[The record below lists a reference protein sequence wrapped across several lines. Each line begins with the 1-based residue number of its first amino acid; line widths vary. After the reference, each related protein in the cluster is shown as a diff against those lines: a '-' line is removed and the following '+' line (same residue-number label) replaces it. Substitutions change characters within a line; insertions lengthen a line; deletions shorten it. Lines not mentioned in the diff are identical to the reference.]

1 MDSNWRGRHMV
12 AFLGSFLQYVVEMVA
27 IGLLAFIAIKLGILW
42 AKHDNKKA
50 AAAKAAEDAAK
61 VSAGSG
67 DRK

>member
-1 MDSNWRGRHMV
+1 MV
-12 AFLGSFLQYVVEMVA
+12 AFLGSFLQYVIEMVV

-50 AAAKAAEDAAK
+50 AGAKAAEDAAK

>member
-1 MDSNWRGRHMV
+1 MV
-12 AFLGSFLQYVVEMVA
+12 AFLGSFLQYVIEMVV

-50 AAAKAAEDAAK
+50 AATKAAEDAAK

>member
-12 AFLGSFLQYVVEMVA
+12 AFLGSFLQYVIEMVV

-50 AAAKAAEDAAK
+50 AEDAAK

>member
-1 MDSNWRGRHMV
+1 MV
-12 AFLGSFLQYVVEMVA
+12 AFLGSFLQYVIEMVV

-42 AKHDNKKA
+42 AKHDNKKT

>member
-1 MDSNWRGRHMV
+1 MV
-12 AFLGSFLQYVVEMVA
+12 AFVGSFLQYVIEMVV

-42 AKHDNKKA
+42 SKHDNKKA

>member
-1 MDSNWRGRHMV
+1 MV
-12 AFLGSFLQYVVEMVA
+12 AFLGSFLQYVIEMVV

-50 AAAKAAEDAAK
+50 AAANAAEDAAK
-61 VSAGSG
+61 VSAGRG

>member
-1 MDSNWRGRHMV
+1 MV
-12 AFLGSFLQYVVEMVA
+12 AFLGSFLQYVIEMVV

-42 AKHDNKKA
+42 AKNDNKKA

>member
-12 AFLGSFLQYVVEMVA
+12 AFLGSFLQYVIEMVV
-27 IGLLAFIAIKLGILW
+27 IGLLAFIAIKLGIVW
-42 AKHDNKKA
+42 AKHDNKKDA
-50 AAAKAAEDAAK
+50 EAKAAEDAAK